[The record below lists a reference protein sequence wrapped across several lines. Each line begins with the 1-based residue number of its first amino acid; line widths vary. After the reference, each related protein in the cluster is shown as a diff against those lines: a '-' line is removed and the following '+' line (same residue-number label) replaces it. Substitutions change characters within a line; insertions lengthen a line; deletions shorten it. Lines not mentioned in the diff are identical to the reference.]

1 VIIVPES
8 DDLNIAILTLVVDA
22 LGDLCDSLVF
32 VGGCATGLLVTTTRA
47 QSIRVTDDV
56 DVLAQV
62 ASVQQYHALET
73 AVQSRG
79 FSHDLSDD
87 APICRWLCDGVKLDL
102 MPSEPGILGFH
113 NQWYPLAI
121 ETAQSVMLPSK
132 QVIKLI
138 SAPAFVATKLEAFR
152 GRGGGDYL
160 LSHDLEDIITIVDGR
175 VELCDEIQQS
185 APSLRRYL
193 SEQFGMLLASNE
205 FLQAVPGHLPGDAA
219 SQARLPGLVQ
229 KIRALVDIKTS

>member
-8 DDLNIAILTLVVDA
+8 DDPNIALLTLVADA

-32 VGGCATGLLVTTTRA
+32 VGGCAAGLLVTATRA

-87 APICRWLCDGVKLDL
+87 APICRWVCNGVKLDL

-138 SAPAFVATKLEAFR
+138 ASPAFIATKLEAFR

-160 LSHDLEDIITIVDGR
+160 LSHDLEDIITVVDGR
-175 VELCDEIQQS
+175 EELLDEVQQADS
-185 APSLRRYL
+185 NLRQYL
-193 SEQFGMLLASNE
+193 AEQLGMLLASNE
-205 FLQAVPGHLPGDAA
+205 FLHALPGHLPGDAA
-219 SQARLPGLVQ
+219 SQARLPALIQ
-229 KIRALVDIKTS
+229 RFRALVDMKIG